1 MPAARAR
8 HPRPPPPPPPDEVP
22 GAESFLPAKH
32 TLPTLRDAIP
42 TCHGCTLYRDATQA
56 VFGEGA
62 AHARVMFV
70 GEVPGDQE
78 DLAGKP
84 FVGPAGRVLDEALV
98 VAHIPREEVYVTNAV
113 KHFKFVRRGKK
124 RLHDKP
130 TRYEIEACKPWLDA
144 EIEVVHPEIVV
155 LLGATAAQALLGSA
169 FRVTKSRGQLL
180 ETDLA
185 RWTFATVHPAS
196 VLRAPDEDARR
207 AAKEDFIRDIVV
219 VGDYFKR
226 LA

>member
-1 MPAARAR
+1 MPVARAR
-8 HPRPPPPPPPDEVP
+8 GPKPPSDEVP
-22 GAESFLPAKH
+22 GAEAFLPAKRNL
-32 TLPTLRDAIP
+32 TTLRDAIA
-42 TCHGCTLYRDATQA
+42 TCRGCTLYRDATQA

-62 AHARVMFV
+62 ATARVMFI

-78 DLAGKP
+78 DVVGRP
-84 FVGPAGRVLDEALV
+84 FVGPAGRLLDEALAT
-98 VAHIPREEVYVTNAV
+98 AHIPRKDVYVTNAV

-130 TRYEIEACKPWLDA
+130 TRYEIDACKPWLDS
-144 EIEVVHPEIVV
+144 ELESVHPEIVV

-180 ETDLA
+180 ETTYA

-207 AAKEDFIRDIVV
+207 AAKDEFIHDIVV
-219 VGDYFKR
+219 VGEYFKH